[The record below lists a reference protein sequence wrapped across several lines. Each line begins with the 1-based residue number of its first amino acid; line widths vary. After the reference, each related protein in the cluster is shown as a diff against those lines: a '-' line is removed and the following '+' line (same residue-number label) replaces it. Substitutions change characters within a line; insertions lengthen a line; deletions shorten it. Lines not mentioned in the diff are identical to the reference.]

1 MSAAER
7 RAQMINVSKSLFSD
21 KGFNG
26 TTTKDIAHASP
37 KATHDGVIRS
47 FLSIVLNGIRN
58 KQQPAMRHW

>member
-1 MSAAER
+1 MAAAEPL
-7 RAQMINVSKSLFSD
+7 AQIINVSKSLFSD
-21 KGFNG
+21 QGFSG
-26 TTTKDIAHASP
+26 TTTKDIAHATP